1 MQRLSLIVALLACL
15 SVAGCAPSASEKLV
29 GKWEYD
35 RMADA
40 QEGSG
45 DQDFAG
51 RMREAAVGVA
61 EAAAMKL
68 GMEVEFKTDQTVT
81 MSVSLFGA
89 KTSGRIEWE
98 VVKVEGETATV
109 EIRRPDGQYVQ
120 RLQITFVDDDHI
132 RIAPPGNEGKSLAF
146 ARVKQE

>member
-15 SVAGCAPSASEKLV
+15 GVAGCAPSASEKLV
-29 GKWEYD
+29 NKWEYD
-35 RMADA
+35 RMDEG
-40 QEGSG
+40 QKGSG

-68 GMEVEFKTDQTVT
+68 GMEVEFKADQTVT

-98 VVKVEGETATV
+98 VVNEEGETATV
-109 EIRRPDGQYVQ
+109 EIRRGDGQYVQ